1 MRIVVNHL
9 TRMTAPRLCV
19 AGIDPSNLEHVRP
32 TTSPDDLLTRD
43 LLRAE
48 GGPLSVGG
56 VIDLGEG
63 RREPDPPET
72 EDYRIRT
79 SQLRRVGELSE
90 PEYLGLL
97 DAVARPGLE
106 DVFGAD
112 LQRVGKWKFAVDAG
126 NGDRS
131 LGVIRPRGRP
141 QLQADDRFGKPRLQ
155 LQLRSPDPPSYV
167 RVTDVRFYEAD
178 QSIRLDVVADVAQR
192 MRAGVEVFLMLGLSR
207 AVVMPT
213 DDRERHWLQLNG
225 ICLADRP
232 VGDQP

>member
-9 TRMTAPRLCV
+9 TRMAAPRLCV
-19 AGIDPSNLEHVRP
+19 AGIDPATLEHVRP
-32 TTSPDDLLTRD
+32 TTSPADRLTRS

-63 RREPDPPET
+63 RREPGPPEI
-72 EDYRIRT
+72 EDYRIRS
-79 SQLRRVGELSE
+79 SQLRRVGELSG
-90 PEYLGLL
+90 PEYVELL
-97 DAVARPGLE
+97 AAVACPSFE
-106 DVFGAD
+106 DAFGPD
-112 LQRVGKWKFAVDAG
+112 LQRVGKWKFAVDSG

-131 LGVIRPRGRP
+131 LGVIRARGQP
-141 QLQADDRFGKPRLQ
+141 HLQVDDKFGKPRLQ
-155 LQLRSPDPPSYV
+155 LRLSSPDPPSYV
-167 RVTDVRFYEAD
+167 GVTDIRFYD
-178 QSIRLDVVADVAQR
+178 DGQSIRMDVVADAAQR
-192 MRAGVEVFLMLGLSR
+192 LRAGVDAFLMLGLSR
-207 AVVMPT
+207 AIVMPN